1 MTPQTVRLAYKTGKT
16 AYRTFKDYRNRK
28 TAEAYDA
35 TSEVLN
41 DAANTYHSLRANVR
55 ELAGDIGEELN
66 NRRQELVKETSATGK
81 KLSRAARRK
90 AAKTGKARSQKGR
103 KEKSAAANRQTR
115 QVRLVWHTLRGYRRR
130 YLLTGGHV
138 APLKNPAPSRPAW
151 KNTPA
156 TTMSNHGWS
165 TPPRHL
171 RMATKSRFE
180 EPL

>member
-66 NRRQELVKETSATGK
+66 KP
-81 KLSRAARRK
+81 AARPRNWK
-90 AAKTGKARSQKGR
+90 SAQPKKQER
-103 KEKSAAANRQTR
+103 KSAAA
-115 QVRLVWHTLRGYRRR
+115 
-130 YLLTGGHV
+130 
-138 APLKNPAPSRPAW
+138 
-151 KNTPA
+151 
-156 TTMSNHGWS
+156 
-165 TPPRHL
+165 
-171 RMATKSRFE
+171 KSAN
-180 EPL
+180 

>member
-81 KLSRAARRK
+81 NCPVQPAARPRNWK
-90 AAKTGKARSQKGR
+90 SAQPKSR
-103 KEKSAAANRQTR
+103 KEKVLPQSRQTR
-115 QVRLVWHTLRGYRRR
+115 QVRLVWHPLRGYHRR
-130 YLLTGGHV
+130 YLLLVGT
-138 APLKNPAPSRPAW
+138 
-151 KNTPA
+151 
-156 TTMSNHGWS
+156 
-165 TPPRHL
+165 
-171 RMATKSRFE
+171 
-180 EPL
+180 